1 MKKKL
6 VTVLVIIAIVLI
18 LGIAGALG
26 FVWYRDNHVFVEG
39 DAYPLNST
47 QIDLTGEEISADYYE
62 QLQSKLPDCNI
73 RWLVPFHGGKYPS
86 DTENLTISELTV
98 EDVEWIARYFTHLK
112 TIDAMQCHDY
122 EALEV
127 AAATLT
133 ECELNYHVNLGHPG
147 HYVHYQA
154 ETAQLT
160 FMELTAGEPDFDFDT
175 LMQNLAHM
183 PRLKQLTL
191 KKVPYSHEQI
201 ESLKAAYPEIEFL
214 CTVEILGQ
222 EYDMETTELDLSGM
236 TGEDAVAVVDQLK
249 LLPNLTYVNLNPENG
264 IGALAKEDV
273 KNLIAAVPGVT
284 FDFSFDFFGETLT
297 TASEEVV
304 LKNVAIGDENESEIR
319 LTLDLLG
326 NCKRFVLDNCRMS
339 DEVMEKIREDYRGRT
354 KVVWRVWFGGGS
366 SLTDAEVIRCTYDL
380 MDDNCADLYYCE
392 DVRFVDFGHNEWLDG
407 CDFIAGMKS
416 LEYCILSGAPIKSLE
431 PFANCKNLKFLEVAF
446 CEYIESVEPLKN
458 CTQLQML
465 NIANTHALDLTPLD
479 NLPLTH
485 FGARCNPSGKSRI
498 SADEQARFRA
508 QHPDC
513 WTEFEGAQPYGVGWR
528 YGEDEITPLP
538 QYEIV
543 QLAFKLPH
551 APNNTGWY
559 LDDATLEKYN
569 ALHPAVAEV
578 AVEETVE
585 ETVPAETVAEETIP
599 AETVAETIAE

>member
-1 MKKKL
+1 MKNKL
-6 VTVLVIIAIVLI
+6 VTVMVIIVIVLA

-39 DAYPLNST
+39 DAYPLDSQ
-47 QIDLTGEEISADYYE
+47 QIDLTGEEISVAYYE
-62 QLQSKLPDCNI
+62 ELQAKLPHCNI

-86 DTENLTISELTV
+86 DTESLTISELTT
-98 EDVEWIARYFTHLK
+98 EDVELIARYFTHLK

-133 ECELNYHVNLGHPG
+133 GCELNYHVNLGHPG
-147 HYVHYQA
+147 HYIHYQA

-214 CTVEILGQ
+214 CTVEIFGQ
-222 EYDMETTELDLSGM
+222 EYDIETMEMDLSAM
-236 TGEDAVAVVDQLK
+236 ADEDVAEVTEQLK
-249 LLPNLTYVNLNPENG
+249 LLPNLQLVKLG
-264 IGALAKEDV
+264 SLAKESV
-273 KNLIAAVPGVT
+273 KSLMAAAPNVV
-284 FDFSFDFFGETLT
+284 FDYTFDFFGETFT
-297 TASEEVV
+297 TASEEVK
-304 LKNVAIGDENESEIR
+304 LANVKIGDDNEAEVR
-319 LTLDLLG
+319 LALDLMA
-326 NCKRFVLDNCRMS
+326 NCKRLVLDNCHMS
-339 DEVMEKIREDYRGRT
+339 DEVLAKIRDDYRDQT

-366 SLTDAEVIRCTYDL
+366 CLTDVEVIRCTYDL
-380 MDDNCADLYYCE
+380 LDDNCADLYWCE
-392 DVRFVDFGHNEWLDG
+392 DVRFVDFGHNEWLDS

-446 CEYIESVEPLKN
+446 CEYIESVEPLRN

-465 NIANTHALDLTPLD
+465 NIANTHALDLSPLD

-485 FGARCNPSGKSRI
+485 FGARCNPSGRSRI
-498 SADEQARFRA
+498 SADEQARFIA

-513 WTEFEGAQPYGVGWR
+513 WTGFEGAQPYGVGWR

-551 APNNTGWY
+551 APNNAGWY
-559 LDDATLEKYN
+559 VDEATQAKYE
-569 ALHPAVAEV
+569 ALHPSVETLAV
-578 AVEETVE
+578 VEEAPAETEAE
-585 ETVPAETVAEETIP
+585 ETVPADVVTE
-599 AETVAETIAE
+599 

>member
-6 VTVLVIIAIVLI
+6 VTVLVIIAVVLA

-26 FVWYRDNHVFVEG
+26 FVWYRDNHVFIEG
-39 DAYPLNST
+39 DAYPLDSQ
-47 QIDLTGEEISADYYE
+47 QIDLTGKEISVAYYE
-62 QLQSKLPDCNI
+62 ELQEKLPDCNI
-73 RWLVPFHGGKYPS
+73 RWMVPFHGGKYPS
-86 DTENLTISELTV
+86 DTESLTISELTV
-98 EDVEWIARYFTHLK
+98 EDVELIARYFTNLK

-133 ECELNYHVNLGHPG
+133 QCELNYHVNLGHPG
-147 HYVHYQA
+147 HYVHYQV

-160 FMELTAGEPDFDFDT
+160 FVELTAGEPDFDFDT
-175 LMQNLAHM
+175 LMKNLAHM

-264 IGALAKEDV
+264 IGALSKEDV
-273 KNLIAAVPGVT
+273 KKLLAAVPGVT

-297 TASEEVV
+297 TASEEVK
-304 LKNVAIGDENESEIR
+304 LTNVRIGDENETEVR
-319 LTLDLLG
+319 LALDLLG
-326 NCKRFVLDNCRMS
+326 NCKRFVLDNCHMS
-339 DEVMEKIREDYRGRT
+339 DEVLAKIRDDYRDRT

-380 MDDNCADLYYCE
+380 VDDNCADLYWCE

-458 CTQLQML
+458 CTKLEKL
-465 NIANTHALDLTPLD
+465 NISNTHVVDLAPLD

-485 FGARCNPSGKSRI
+485 FVAMEINAGKSRV
-498 SADEQARFRA
+498 SEEEQARFISL
-508 QHPDC
+508 HPKC
-513 WTEFEGAQPYGVGWR
+513 WSSFEGKQPYDDGWR
-528 YGEDEITPLP
+528 RDTDRKTPLP
-538 QYEIV
+538 HYATIQI
-543 QLAFKLPH
+543 AFRYPH
-551 APNNTGWY
+551 APNNVGWY
-559 LDDATLEKYN
+559 LKEEERTAME
-569 ALHPAVAEV
+569 ALLPAAEV
-578 AVEETVE
+578 PVIEETVPAETAAE
-585 ETVPAETVAEETIP
+585 ETVPAETVTE
-599 AETVAETIAE
+599 

>member
-1 MKKKL
+1 MKNKL
-6 VTVLVIIAIVLI
+6 VTVMVIIVIVLA

-39 DAYPLNST
+39 DAYPLDSQ
-47 QIDLTGEEISADYYE
+47 QIDLTGEEISVAYYE
-62 QLQSKLPDCNI
+62 ELQAKLPHCNI

-86 DTENLTISELTV
+86 DTESLTISELTT
-98 EDVEWIARYFTHLK
+98 EDVELIARYFTHLK

-133 ECELNYHVNLGHPG
+133 GCELNYHVNLGHPG
-147 HYVHYQA
+147 HYIHYQA

-214 CTVEILGQ
+214 CTVEIFGQ
-222 EYDMETTELDLSGM
+222 EYDIETMEMDLSAM
-236 TGEDAVAVVDQLK
+236 ADEDVAEVTEQLK
-249 LLPNLTYVNLNPENG
+249 LLPNLQLVKLG
-264 IGALAKEDV
+264 SLAKESV
-273 KNLIAAVPGVT
+273 KSLMAAAPNVV
-284 FDFSFDFFGETLT
+284 FDYTFDFFGETFT
-297 TASEEVV
+297 TASEEVK
-304 LKNVAIGDENESEIR
+304 LANVKIGDDNEAEVR
-319 LTLDLLG
+319 LALDLMA
-326 NCKRFVLDNCRMS
+326 NCKRLVLDNCHMS
-339 DEVMEKIREDYRGRT
+339 DEVLAKIRDDYRDQT

-366 SLTDAEVIRCTYDL
+366 CLTDVEVIRCTYDL
-380 MDDNCADLYYCE
+380 LDDNCADLYWCE
-392 DVRFVDFGHNEWLDG
+392 DVRFVDFGHNEWLDS

-446 CEYIESVEPLKN
+446 CEYIESVEPLRN

-465 NIANTHALDLTPLD
+465 NIANTHALDLSPLD

-485 FGARCNPSGKSRI
+485 FGARCNPSGRSRI
-498 SADEQARFRA
+498 SADEQARFIA

-513 WTEFEGAQPYGVGWR
+513 WTGFEGAQPYGVGWR

-551 APNNTGWY
+551 APNNAGWY
-559 LDDATLEKYN
+559 VDEATQAKYE
-569 ALHPAVAEV
+569 ALHPAVETLAV
-578 AVEETVE
+578 VEEAPAEMEAE
-585 ETVPAETVAEETIP
+585 ETVPADVVTE
-599 AETVAETIAE
+599 

>member
-1 MKKKL
+1 MKNKL
-6 VTVLVIIAIVLI
+6 VTVMVIIVIVLA

-39 DAYPLNST
+39 DAYPLDSQ
-47 QIDLTGEEISADYYE
+47 QIDLTGEEISVAYYE
-62 QLQSKLPDCNI
+62 ELQAKLPHCNI

-86 DTENLTISELTV
+86 DTESLTISELTT
-98 EDVEWIARYFTHLK
+98 EDVELIARYFTHLK

-133 ECELNYHVNLGHPG
+133 GCELNYHVNLGHPG
-147 HYVHYQA
+147 HYIHYQA

-214 CTVEILGQ
+214 CTVEIFGQ
-222 EYDMETTELDLSGM
+222 EYDIETMEMDLSAM
-236 TGEDAVAVVDQLK
+236 ADEDVAEVTEQLK
-249 LLPNLTYVNLNPENG
+249 LLPNLQLVKLG
-264 IGALAKEDV
+264 SLAKESV
-273 KNLIAAVPGVT
+273 KSLMAAAPNVV
-284 FDFSFDFFGETLT
+284 FDYTFDFFGETFT
-297 TASEEVV
+297 TASEEVK
-304 LKNVAIGDENESEIR
+304 LANVKIGDDNEAEVR
-319 LTLDLLG
+319 LALDLMA
-326 NCKRFVLDNCRMS
+326 NCKRLVLDNCHMS
-339 DEVMEKIREDYRGRT
+339 DEVLAKIRDDYRDQT

-366 SLTDAEVIRCTYDL
+366 CLTDVEVIRCTYDL
-380 MDDNCADLYYCE
+380 LDDNCADLYWCE
-392 DVRFVDFGHNEWLDG
+392 DVRFVDFGHNEWLDS

-446 CEYIESVEPLKN
+446 CEYIESVEPLRN

-465 NIANTHALDLTPLD
+465 NIANTHALDLSPLD

-485 FGARCNPSGKSRI
+485 FGARCNPSGRSRI
-498 SADEQARFRA
+498 SADEQARFIA

-513 WTEFEGAQPYGVGWR
+513 WTGFEGAQPYGVGWR

-551 APNNTGWY
+551 APNNAGWY
-559 LDDATLEKYN
+559 VDEATQAKYE
-569 ALHPAVAEV
+569 ALHPSVETLAV
-578 AVEETVE
+578 VEEAPAEMEAE
-585 ETVPAETVAEETIP
+585 ETVPADVVTE
-599 AETVAETIAE
+599 